1 MDKEYLIKKWL
12 ADELT
17 ASEAKAFE
25 ALDDYKTHL
34 KVLEGAQYFKASE
47 VSEIASLDAF
57 YKKVDDNN
65 VVIAQ
70 KGAWYTPFLRVAAI
84 LVVLLGVGS
93 LFFLNNESSIHS
105 LANEKIS
112 LALPDESAVVLNAK
126 SEIVYNKQNWNDK
139 REVVLDGEAFFKV
152 TKGSTFDVITD
163 AAKVSVLGTQ
173 FNVKNRKGYFEVQCF
188 EGLVNVQYQGYSKDL
203 PAGSTFKVVEGV
215 VTTDITS
222 STEPQWINNISNFKS
237 VPFHEVIHEFER
249 QYDVVF
255 SLENINTS
263 RIFTGGFVHTNLED
277 GLKSITLPLDLEYK
291 IDSKKHITL
300 YKSKL

>member
-17 ASEAKAFE
+17 TSEAKAFE
-25 ALDDYKTHL
+25 ELDDHKMHL

-47 VSEIASLDAF
+47 VSKVANLDTF
-57 YKKVDDNN
+57 YKKIENN
-65 VVIAQ
+65 NAPIA
-70 KGAWYTPFLRVAAI
+70 KSRAWYTPFLRVAAI
-84 LVVLLGVGS
+84 LAVVFGVGS
-93 LFFLNNESSIHS
+93 LFFLNTGSSIS
-105 LANEKIS
+105 SMANEKIS
-112 LALPDESAVVLNAK
+112 LALPDASAVVLNAK
-126 SEIVYNKQNWNDK
+126 SEIVYNKRNWNDK

-152 TKGSTFDVITD
+152 AKGSTFDVITD
-163 AAKVSVLGTQ
+163 AGKVSVLGTQ

-188 EGLVNVQYQGYSKDL
+188 EGLVNVQYDEYSKKL

-215 VTTDITS
+215 VTTDVTS
-222 STEPQWINNISNFKS
+222 NTEPQWINNISNFKS
-237 VPFHEVIHEFER
+237 VPFHEVILEFER